1 MNKMESDTKLH
12 QKMIPVWILF
22 SIYLIIYFVI
32 CLGLRNQQFLWL
44 ELACF
49 SMIISIYLL
58 IQNKMPKKKSIIISV
73 ILALVYLVSDIFQF
87 NIFSVFHG
95 ILVFLSCSS
104 SFSVFEKYREQS
116 LRFVRNEKKKDIL
129 ISIIIG
135 IVCGIVWGGINYFLM
150 LGSNSLVPTNVFKA
164 FLVSLNPAVM
174 EEISC
179 RCIFF
184 AFCLYMAGGEIK
196 HGTQSFTV
204 WFMMI
209 VPHILPHILF
219 NTSNGVIN
227 SIVSFLISL
236 VLYIVVF
243 GFIFALLQRKRDI
256 MSAMIAHGVVDWI
269 RFCIFGLP
277 F

>member
-1 MNKMESDTKLH
+1 MMENKRLR
-12 QKMIPVWILF
+12 PVWILF
-22 SIYLIIYFVI
+22 FIYLIIYFVI
-32 CLGLRNQQFLWL
+32 CLGLRNQQFIWL

-49 SMIISIYLL
+49 SMIISIYIL
-58 IQNKMPKKKSIIISV
+58 IQNRMPKKKSIIISF
-73 ILALVYLVSDIFQF
+73 IFALIYLVSDIYQF

-95 ILVFLSCSS
+95 ILVFLSSCA
-104 SFSVFEKYREQS
+104 SFSVFQKYNERS
-116 LRFVRNEKKKDIL
+116 LRFVRNENKKDIL

-150 LGSNSLVPTNVFKA
+150 IGSNPLVPTNVFKA
-164 FLVSLNPAVM
+164 FLVALNPAVM

-184 AFCLYMAGGEIK
+184 AFCLYMTGGEIK
-196 HGTQSFTV
+196 REKQSFTV

-219 NTSNGVIN
+219 NTTNGIFE

-243 GFIFALLQRKRDI
+243 GYLFAFLQRKRDI

>member
-1 MNKMESDTKLH
+1 MNKMESDKKLN
-12 QKMIPVWILF
+12 QKIIPVWILF
-22 SIYLIIYFVI
+22 FIYLIIYFII
-32 CLGLRNQQFLWL
+32 CLGLGNQQFLWL

-58 IQNKMPKKKSIIISV
+58 IQNKMPKKKSIIISL
-73 ILALVYLVSDIFQF
+73 ILALVYLASNIYQF
-87 NIFSVFHG
+87 NIFSAFHG
-95 ILVFLSCSS
+95 ILVFLSSCA
-104 SFSVFEKYREQS
+104 SFIVFEKYKEHS
-116 LRFVRNEKKKDIL
+116 LCFVRNEKKKDIVL
-129 ISIIIG
+129 SIIIG
-135 IVCGIVWGGINYFLM
+135 IICGIVWGGINYFLM
-150 LGSNSLVPTNVFKA
+150 IGSNPLESTNVFKA
-164 FLVSLNPAVM
+164 FLVSLNPAVI

-196 HGTQSFTV
+196 RGAQSFTV

-243 GFIFALLQRKRDI
+243 GFIFAFLQKKRDI
-256 MSAMIAHGVVDWI
+256 ISAMIAHGVVDWI
-269 RFCIFGLP
+269 KFCIFGLP

>member
-1 MNKMESDTKLH
+1 MKKMN

-22 SIYLIIYFVI
+22 FLYLIIYFVI
-32 CLGLRNQQFLWL
+32 CLGLGNQQFLWL

-58 IQNKMPKKKSIIISV
+58 IQNKMPKKKSIIISL
-73 ILALVYLVSDIFQF
+73 ILALVYLVSDIYQF

-95 ILVFLSCSS
+95 ILVFLSSCA
-104 SFSVFEKYREQS
+104 SFSVFEKYEEHS
-116 LRFVRNEKKKDIL
+116 LCFIRSKKTTDIL
-129 ISIIIG
+129 LSIIIG

-150 LGSNSLVPTNVFKA
+150 LGSNPLVPTNIFKA
-164 FLVSLNPAVM
+164 FLVALNPAVI

-196 HGTQSFTV
+196 RGAQSFTV

-219 NTSNGVIN
+219 NTENGVVN

-243 GFIFALLQRKRDI
+243 GYLFAFLQKKRDI
-256 MSAMIAHGVVDWI
+256 TSAMIAHGVVDWI

>member
-1 MNKMESDTKLH
+1 MKGNKRLLS
-12 QKMIPVWILF
+12 VWILF
-22 SIYLIIYFVI
+22 FIYLAIYFVI
-32 CLGLRNQQFLWL
+32 CLGIENQQFLWL
-44 ELACF
+44 ELASF
-49 SMIISIYLL
+49 SIIISIFLL
-58 IQNKMPKKKSIIISV
+58 IQNKMPKKNSIIVSLIFS
-73 ILALVYLVSDIFQF
+73 LVYLVSDIYQF

-95 ILVFLSCSS
+95 ILVFLSCSA
-104 SFSVFEKYREQS
+104 SFSVFEKYKEHS
-116 LRFVRNEKKKDIL
+116 LHFMRNEKKTNIL
-129 ISIIIG
+129 LSVVIG
-135 IVCGIVWGGINYFLM
+135 IICGIVWGGINYFLM
-150 LGSNSLVPTNVFKA
+150 IGSNALVPTNIIKA
-164 FLVSLNPAVM
+164 FLVALNPAVI
-174 EEISC
+174 EEISF

-184 AFCLYMAGGEIK
+184 ALCLYMADGEIK
-196 HGTQSFTV
+196 RGAQSFTV

-219 NTSNGVIN
+219 NTANGIFE

-243 GFIFALLQRKRDI
+243 GYLFAFLQRKRDI

>member
-1 MNKMESDTKLH
+1 MKENKRLR
-12 QKMIPVWILF
+12 PVWILF
-22 SIYLIIYFVI
+22 FIYLIIYFVI

-49 SMIISIYLL
+49 SMIISIYILFK
-58 IQNKMPKKKSIIISV
+58 NRMPKKKNIIISL
-73 ILALVYLVSDIFQF
+73 IFALIYLVSDIFQF

-95 ILVFLSCSS
+95 ILVFLSCSA
-104 SFSVFEKYREQS
+104 SFSVFEKYKEHS
-116 LRFVRNEKKKDIL
+116 LSFVRNEKKIDIL
-129 ISIIIG
+129 LSIIIG
-135 IVCGIVWGGINYFLM
+135 IICGIVWGGINYFLM
-150 LGSNSLVPTNVFKA
+150 IGSNPLVPTNVFKA
-164 FLVSLNPAVM
+164 LLVALNPAVI

-184 AFCLYMAGGEIK
+184 AFCLYIAGGEIK
-196 HGTQSFTV
+196 RGAQSFTV

-219 NTSNGVIN
+219 NTANGVIN

-243 GFIFALLQRKRDI
+243 GFIFAFLQKKRDI

>member
-1 MNKMESDTKLH
+1 MRENKRLL
-12 QKMIPVWILF
+12 PVWLLF
-22 SIYLIIYFVI
+22 FIYLIIYFVI
-32 CLGLRNQQFLWL
+32 CLSKGNQQFLWL
-44 ELACF
+44 ELACL
-49 SMIISIYLL
+49 SMVISIYLL
-58 IQNKMPKKKSIIISV
+58 IKNKMPKKPLIIISL
-73 ILALVYLVSDIFQF
+73 ILALLYLVSNIYQF

-95 ILVFLSCSS
+95 ILVFLSSCA
-104 SFSVFEKYREQS
+104 SFSVFEKYKEHS
-116 LRFVRNEKKKDIL
+116 LCFIRNEKKTDIL
-129 ISIIIG
+129 LSIILG
-135 IVCGIVWGGINYFLM
+135 IVCGIAWGGINYFLM
-150 LGSNSLVPTNVFKA
+150 IGSNPIVPTNILKA
-164 FLVSLNPAVM
+164 FLVALNPAVM

-196 HGTQSFTV
+196 HGVQSFTV

-219 NTSNGVIN
+219 NTATGIFE
-227 SIVSFLISL
+227 SIVLFLISL

-243 GFIFALLQRKRDI
+243 GYLFAFLQRKRDI

>member
-1 MNKMESDTKLH
+1 
-12 QKMIPVWILF
+12 
-22 SIYLIIYFVI
+22 
-32 CLGLRNQQFLWL
+32 
-44 ELACF
+44 
-49 SMIISIYLL
+49 MIISIYILFK
-58 IQNKMPKKKSIIISV
+58 NRMPKKKNIIISL
-73 ILALVYLVSDIFQF
+73 IFALIYLVSDIFQF

-95 ILVFLSCSS
+95 ILVFLSCSA
-104 SFSVFEKYREQS
+104 SFSVFEKYKEHA
-116 LRFVRNEKKKDIL
+116 LRFVRNEKKTDIL
-129 ISIIIG
+129 LSIIIG
-135 IVCGIVWGGINYFLM
+135 IICGIIWGGINYFLM
-150 LGSNSLVPTNVFKA
+150 LGSNPLVPTHVFKA
-164 FLVSLNPAVM
+164 FLVALNPAVI

-184 AFCLYMAGGEIK
+184 AFCLYMAGGELK
-196 HGTQSFTV
+196 RGPQSFTV

-219 NTSNGVIN
+219 NTANGVIN

-243 GFIFALLQRKRDI
+243 GFIFAFLQKKRDI

>member
-1 MNKMESDTKLH
+1 
-12 QKMIPVWILF
+12 MIPVWILF
-22 SIYLIIYFVI
+22 FLYLIIYFVI
-32 CLGLRNQQFLWL
+32 CLGLGNQQFLWL

-58 IQNKMPKKKSIIISV
+58 IQNKMPKKKSIIISL
-73 ILALVYLVSDIFQF
+73 ILALVYLVSDIYQF
-87 NIFSVFHG
+87 NIFAVFHG
-95 ILVFLSCSS
+95 ILVFLSCSA
-104 SFSVFEKYREQS
+104 SFSVFEKYEEHS
-116 LRFVRNEKKKDIL
+116 LCFIRSEKTTDIL
-129 ISIIIG
+129 LSIIIG

-150 LGSNSLVPTNVFKA
+150 LGSNPLVPTNVFKA
-164 FLVSLNPAVM
+164 FLVALNPAVI

-196 HGTQSFTV
+196 RGAQSFTV

-219 NTSNGVIN
+219 NTENGVVN

-243 GFIFALLQRKRDI
+243 GYLFAFLQKKRDI
-256 MSAMIAHGVVDWI
+256 TSAMIAHGVVDWI